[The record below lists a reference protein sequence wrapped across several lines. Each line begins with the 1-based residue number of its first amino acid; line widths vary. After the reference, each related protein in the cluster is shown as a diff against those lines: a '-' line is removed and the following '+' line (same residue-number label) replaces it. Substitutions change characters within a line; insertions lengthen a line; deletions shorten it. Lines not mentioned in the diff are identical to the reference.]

1 MHRGCNVL
9 RSIMVSG
16 RTISHSIHTSTTR
29 LSTAHTRHM
38 DGNTGQNAYT
48 TIGKHNKSTPTS
60 DEKEDEEHFNEPS
73 GILFGIPEG
82 GRLRDVMSPL
92 TWIFLVGFL
101 GGTALFIGLWQYRP
115 DTSAEAWAK
124 RTALRR
130 MRERGVDMTFHIDD

>member
-1 MHRGCNVL
+1 MHLGYNFL
-9 RSIMVSG
+9 RSMISNRRG
-16 RTISHSIHTSTTR
+16 IARLIHTTSHSSITQKDQKDDH
-29 LSTAHTRHM
+29 ARH
-38 DGNTGQNAYT
+38 DENA
-48 TIGKHNKSTPTS
+48 
-60 DEKEDEEHFNEPS
+60 EQFNEPS

-101 GGTALFIGLWQYRP
+101 GSTALFIGLWQYRP

-130 MRERGVDMTFHIDD
+130 MRERGVDMSYYIDD